1 MVLRF
6 IFRDFRNS
14 PWFFFFFILNFAIG
28 LTGFVAI
35 DSFKVGIQKSLKENS
50 KEYLSAD
57 LVVTARRKLLDSEV
71 QIARDTFKEMK
82 MSSYQEGKLIEF
94 FTMVASANG
103 SRLVQLKAIDESYPF
118 YGKMVLK
125 EKGIITNG
133 VDKEINN
140 SFKAWIYPELL
151 TQLNLKIGDKVKI
164 GKLEFEIADTI
175 TEDST
180 QTFRLASI
188 APKIYIGYHTIEETG
203 LIQLGSTLSDV
214 RLYKF
219 NTDADPSFIKKNLFK
234 KYTDPSIQVSSPE
247 DAEEDSGRTIGYL
260 NDYLGLVSLV
270 GLFLAM
276 IGATYLFRSFLN
288 SKIQSIAVLNVLG
301 LDFKKAFWITVLQLI
316 MTGFLSA
323 LVALCLSV
331 AITPFIQ
338 NLVEQFTSSQINAHL
353 QPQSIAI
360 AIVVSIFGILF
371 SSFPYLVSMNRIQT
385 AELLQESVRLNLPV
399 RLKDY
404 FYFMPLILF
413 FYILSILQ
421 SNSFKVGSLFFAC
434 LFGSIFILYLFA
446 IALLKIFSFIKTQ
459 NQSFNQAILY
469 ITRKRSNSIPTL
481 LSLSVAAL
489 LLNLIPQIK
498 VGLLEEFQ
506 IQKNSKLPSLFLFD
520 IQDEQVSDLKKILI
534 EENTELSNLSPMVRA
549 RIISVND
556 KPFEKNVS
564 SNQVFKT
571 REEETEARFR
581 NRGFNLSYRDY
592 LSPAEKITDGHFP
605 VQKYDT
611 TGKNIPE
618 VSIEKKF
625 AERLGFQLS
634 DKLKFDIQGVEIEGI
649 ITSFRSVKWNSFQP
663 NFFILF
669 QSGVL
674 DESPKSWLASIA
686 QTDANKN
693 SLLQNKIVEK
703 FPNISIV
710 DIERTVRRVLDMIS
724 KMSLALQF
732 MSFLSLL
739 AGVFVIYSISRE
751 QTLTR
756 RWDLNLT
763 KILGSQLSEIL
774 KQNIFEAVLI
784 GFSSAFIGVLISI
797 FLAYFLSIY
806 VFGGV
811 FTPDFFWPLVSV
823 SVISIVTISI
833 SLFTGRRVS
842 NENPSI
848 ILKER

>member
-1 MVLRF
+1 VVLKF

-57 LVVTARRKLLDSEV
+57 LVVSARRKLLNSEV
-71 QIARDTFKEMK
+71 QTAVDSFKEMK
-82 MSSYQEGKLIEF
+82 INSYQEGKLVEF
-94 FTMVASANG
+94 FTMVATPNG
-103 SRLVQLKAIDESYPF
+103 SRLVQLKAVDESYPF
-118 YGKMVLK
+118 YGKMILK
-125 EKGIITNG
+125 KNG
-133 VDKEINN
+133 VVANGVHKEINHAL
-140 SFKAWIYPELL
+140 KAWVYPELL

-164 GKLEFEIADTI
+164 GKLEFELADAVI
-175 TEDST
+175 EDST

-188 APKIYIGYHTIEETG
+188 APKIYIGYHAIEETG
-203 LIQLGSTLSDV
+203 LIQLGSTLSDA
-214 RLYKF
+214 RLYKL
-219 NTDADPSFIKKNLFK
+219 NTDEELTLVKKNLFK
-234 KYTDPSIQVSSPE
+234 KYIDPSIQVSSPE

-316 MTGFLSA
+316 ITGFLSA
-323 LVALCLSV
+323 LVALALSA
-331 AITPFIQ
+331 AIIPFIQ
-338 NLVEQFTSSQINAHL
+338 NLVEQLTSSQITAHL
-353 QPQSIAI
+353 QPQSVVIAI
-360 AIVVSIFGILF
+360 FVSIFGILF
-371 SSFPYLVSMNRIQT
+371 SSFPYLISMNRIET
-385 AELLQESVRLNLPV
+385 AELLQESVRLNLPI

-404 FYFMPLILF
+404 FYFTPLILF

-421 SNSFKVGSLFFAC
+421 SNSFKVGSLFFGC
-434 LFGSIFILYLFA
+434 LFGSIFVLYLFA
-446 IALLKIFSFIKTQ
+446 VMLLKIFSYIKTE
-459 NQSFNQAILY
+459 NQSFNQAVLY

-489 LLNLIPQIK
+489 LLNLIPQLK

-506 IQKNSKLPSLFLFD
+506 IQKNSKVPSLFLFD
-520 IQDEQVSDLKKILI
+520 IQDEQVSDLKKILN
-534 EENTELSNLSPMVRA
+534 EENTELNNLSPMIRA

-556 KPFEKNVS
+556 TPFEKNVS

-581 NRGFNLSYRDY
+581 NRGFNLSYRNY
-592 LSPAEKITDGHFP
+592 LSSAEKITDGHFP
-605 VQKYDT
+605 IQKFDSS
-611 TGKNIPE
+611 GNNIPE

-625 AERLGFQLS
+625 AERLGFQLA

-686 QTDANKN
+686 QIDQTKN
-693 SLLQNKIVEK
+693 VLLQNKIVEK

-710 DIERTVRRVLDMIS
+710 DIERTVRRVLDMIT

-763 KILGSQLSEIL
+763 KILGSQRSEIF
-774 KQNIFEAVLI
+774 KQNIFEALLI

-811 FTPDFFWPLVSV
+811 FTPDLFWPMVSI

-833 SLFTGRRVS
+833 SLLTGRRVS

-848 ILKER
+848 ILRDR